1 MSCRAL
7 PVPISATGASWC
19 GFLGACVLWLAASTA
34 GAAEPIVLPPPS
46 GPATGLADP
55 AAMRATV
62 FGPRPQDLAAMPA
75 TVPLLELDLT
85 LPWARPVPALY
96 WFDRRLRAWFS
107 AQPGAAPLAI
117 VIAGTGG
124 DGNTSKLATLRAVLY
139 GAGYHVLTVPSPTF
153 PGFIVSASSTGV
165 AGDLRQDSQDLYA
178 AIQALVAHLPHGTRV
193 TQLDLLGYSLGGA
206 HAAVIKS
213 IDAVEHKLN
222 IQRAIMINPPVSL
235 FSSIGRL
242 DELFTL
248 SIGSG
253 DTGVEQLYK
262 RLYTRLANL
271 YRRSNRV
278 TIDET
283 DLYSAAA
290 AVLRSDA
297 DFSAVIALSFRL
309 SLVDVFFAGDLYA
322 GTGVVVD
329 PRHPPAVG
337 DSLEHIGVILRGKTF
352 ADYFSTVFAPY
363 YLLHRP
369 GSTPSSLLSDN
380 RLDIIASELEHNPDY
395 YAMTNDDDP
404 ILNADDLA
412 WLRAKLGSRIVVYDH
427 GGHLGN
433 LGERQQV
440 ADLLQMLSGHWQ
452 SGT

>member
-1 MSCRAL
+1 
-7 PVPISATGASWC
+7 
-19 GFLGACVLWLAASTA
+19 
-34 GAAEPIVLPPPS
+34 
-46 GPATGLADP
+46 
-55 AAMRATV
+55 
-62 FGPRPQDLAAMPA
+62 MPE
-75 TVPLLELDLT
+75 TVPLLELDLS
-85 LPWARPVPALY
+85 LPWARPVPAIY

-165 AGDLRQDSQDLYA
+165 AGDLKQDSQDLYA
-178 AIQALVAHLPHGTRV
+178 ALQMLVAHLPRGTRISEV
-193 TQLDLLGYSLGGA
+193 DVLGYSLGAA

-213 IDAVEHKLN
+213 LDDVEHKLK
-222 IQRAIMINPPVSL
+222 IKRAILINPPVSL

-253 DTGVEQLYK
+253 DSGVEQLYK

-271 YRRSNRV
+271 YRRSNKV
-278 TIDET
+278 TLDET
-283 DLYSAAA
+283 DLYSAAS
-290 AVLRSDA
+290 AVLTSDA

-309 SLVDVFFAGDLYA
+309 SLVDVFYAGDLYA
-322 GTGVVVD
+322 GTGIVVD
-329 PRHPPAVG
+329 PKHPPAVG
-337 DSLEHIGVILRGKTF
+337 DSLEHIGVVLRGKTF

-363 YLLHRP
+363 YLAHRA
-369 GSTPSSLLSDN
+369 GATRDSLVAGN
-380 RLDIIASELEHNPDY
+380 RLSIIGEALRTDGDY
-395 YAMTNDDDP
+395 YAQT
-404 ILNADDLA
+404 NADDLILDAAELA
-412 WLRAKLGSRIVVYDH
+412 WLRSTLASRIAVYDH

-433 LGERQQV
+433 LGDRQQI
-440 ADLLQMLSGHWQ
+440 ADMLDMLQGRWH
-452 SGT
+452 GAAP